1 MDGDLNEQELCDLD
15 KLFRTVASIF
25 RKFFR
30 GQDVEAVARPPG
42 WSIGLEACPRSPDWT

>member
-1 MDGDLNEQELCDLD
+1 MNGDLNEQELRDLD

-30 GQDVEAVARPPG
+30 RQDVEAVAKTAWLVDRFG
-42 WSIGLEACPRSPDWT
+42 SLSSLS